1 LKQKK
6 YLQQDKATLKTL
18 RTDADK
24 ILKSSISKAS
34 ANQSADMQMLLDE
47 LKLKSHN
54 LERQNKQLCANIT
67 SLQQQQTQLTN
78 IYDLAP
84 IGYFILDKAGYI
96 IDVNNH
102 GTNLL
107 EGGKTEIAFTRLKNF
122 IPAEH
127 TGVYQQFFKLMLS
140 TRARQTCQLK
150 MITRGGRVFYAL
162 LEGITIYTAA
172 DAKLNCYIAIVDTSD
187 RIQVQQN
194 LAETKDRLELAL
206 EAAAAG
212 TWELDLNTMAFYL
225 HEFNYHLCAVK
236 NKQFDGRYKTF
247 IKLIHP
253 DDQVIVDQ
261 KFHIA
266 IAQDKE
272 IDLVCR
278 FINADAKVCYA
289 SLRGHVIAEN
299 DSNKRFVGILM
310 DITEKKRIEE
320 EAALLKKDQQK
331 IVTTATLFAEENE
344 RKRISE
350 ALHDSVGQLLY
361 GIKMQLDQLYSAKQP
376 SANVRHIYELLGNA
390 VKETRNIAFELAPSI
405 LTDFGLPIA
414 VAELAHRFSTP
425 QLQIRT
431 QITGFAKRLDLF
443 LETCI
448 FRIIQELINNCMKH
462 SGASIID
469 LSIHQTD
476 TIEIIIHDNGKGF
489 DVKQQET
496 KPTGSGFSSIKNRLG
511 LYNGVF
517 NIKSEPGIG
526 TTITL
531 NLPIR

>member
-1 LKQKK
+1 LKDKK
-6 YLQQDKATLKTL
+6 YLPPDKATLKTL
-18 RTDADK
+18 RTDTEK
-24 ILKSSISKAS
+24 ILKQRIAS
-34 ANQSADMQMLLDE
+34 ASQSADMQILSEE
-47 LKLKSHN
+47 LKIKSNN
-54 LERQNKQLCANIT
+54 LERQNKQLCADINE
-67 SLQQQQTQLTN
+67 LQQQQTQLTN

-96 IDVNNH
+96 VDVNNN
-102 GTNLL
+102 GANLL
-107 EGGKTEIAFTRLKNF
+107 EGGKAEFIFARLKNF
-122 IPAEH
+122 IPADC
-127 TGVYQQFFKLMLS
+127 TGIYQVFFKQMLS

-150 MITRGGRVFYAL
+150 MMAKGGREFYAQ

-172 DAKLNCYIAIVDTSD
+172 DAKLHCYIAIVDISD
-187 RIQVQQN
+187 RIQAQQY

-212 TWELDLNTMAFYL
+212 TWELDLNTMDFYL

-236 NKQFDGRYKTF
+236 NNQFDGRYETF
-247 IKLIHP
+247 ISLVHP
-253 DDQVIVDQ
+253 NDQAIVDQ

-266 IAQDKE
+266 IAHGKE

-278 FINADAKVCYA
+278 FVNTDNKVCYA

-299 DSNKRFVGILM
+299 ERNKRLVGILM

-320 EAALLKKDQQK
+320 EAAILKKDQQK
-331 IVTTATLFAEENE
+331 IITTATLFAEENE
-344 RKRISE
+344 RKRVSE

-361 GIKMQLDQLYSAKQP
+361 GIKMQLDQLYLAKQH
-376 SANVRHIYELLGNA
+376 SAETHHLYELLDTA

-405 LTDFGLPIA
+405 LTDFGLPTT
-414 VAELAHRFSTP
+414 VTELAHRFSTP

-431 QITGFAKRLDLF
+431 QITGFTERLDLF

-462 SGASIID
+462 SAASVID
-469 LSIHQTD
+469 LYISQTD
-476 TIEIIIHDNGKGF
+476 LIEITIHDNGKGF
-489 DVKQQET
+489 DAKQQEA

-511 LYNGVF
+511 LYNGTLNV
-517 NIKSEPGIG
+517 KSEPGYG
-526 TTITL
+526 TTIL
-531 NLPIR
+531 INLSVR